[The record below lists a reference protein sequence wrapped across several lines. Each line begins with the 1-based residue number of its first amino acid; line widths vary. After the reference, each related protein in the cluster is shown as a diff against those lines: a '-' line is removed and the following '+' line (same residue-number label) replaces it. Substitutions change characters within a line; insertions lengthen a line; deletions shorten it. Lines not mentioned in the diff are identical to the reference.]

1 MNIENMTP
9 IFYCLHILIGLSLAQ
24 ELHPPLRDQ
33 YGLRWLGNSIASLD
47 KPAVFQ
53 EGLEQLAS
61 VVIVDKNDMA
71 QKLRIALDSNQYSN
85 QNCTNHLNKYK
96 EALIGSLQ
104 GKSTPFWA
112 IKSKQ
117 NQNQK

>member
-1 MNIENMTP
+1 MTP
-9 IFYCLHILIGLSLAQ
+9 IFYCLHILIGFSLAQ
-24 ELHPPLRDQ
+24 ELHPPFRDQ
-33 YGLRWLGNSIASLD
+33 YGLRGLRYSKDSLD
-47 KPAVFQ
+47 KPVVFQ
-53 EGLEQLAS
+53 DGLEQLAS

-85 QNCTNHLNKYK
+85 QNCTDHLIKYK

-104 GKSTPFWA
+104 GKSTPLWA

-117 NQNQK
+117 NQNHK

>member
-1 MNIENMTP
+1 MGP
-9 IFYCLHILIGLSLAQ
+9 IFYCLHILIGFSLAQ
-24 ELHPPLRDQ
+24 ELHSPFRDQ
-33 YGLRWLGNSIASLD
+33 YGRGLRYSMASLD
-47 KPAVFQ
+47 KPVVFQ
-53 EGLEQLAS
+53 DGLEQLAS
-61 VVIVDKNDMA
+61 VVIVNKNDMA

-85 QNCTNHLNKYK
+85 QNCTDHLNKYK